1 MNVYQVPLP
10 SGNARRASW
19 CSWFRGPRQA
29 CAIASVSLIVLAPG
43 LRSQSGVPAPES
55 VFGFEPGADNKLAT
69 YDQVIDYY
77 RKVDAASDR
86 VLMVDA
92 GLTTQ
97 GRVASFALVSSAANL
112 ARLDRYRE
120 IARRLARP
128 EGLTDDDAK
137 RLAAEGKAF
146 VHIDGGLHSSEVA
159 AHQHTPLLLQRL
171 LSGDPEMT
179 AMLDDVVVMLW
190 PTINPDGHQ
199 MVAQWFMEHAGTPQA
214 MQLPQLYQEFVGHD
228 NNRDAYMLNM
238 VESRLMEHVWRQWE
252 PNIIYVHHQ
261 SSPFPTRIW
270 LPPFAEPIA
279 THAPYLL
286 SREVNMIGMA
296 IAKRLEQEGKVGAT
310 HMGTGYDAWYP
321 GYIDYT
327 PMFKNIAAFWTETQ
341 GTGPAP
347 RTSPPEQIQPAMR
360 RPQSLYASPWPGGT
374 WRMRDA
380 VEYMTTASLATIE
393 YASKYKPSLL
403 YNRYQAGR
411 DQIRRGRTEAPF
423 AYVVPQQQ
431 RDPVSAVEMLR
442 RLAFAGV
449 GVWQLTG
456 AATIGGEE
464 FAEGTWIVPT
474 DQEFAALAR
483 QVLDVQSY
491 PEIRD
496 SPSGPLDQPY
506 DAAGWTLPMSMGVRT
521 VAVAE
526 PLSDPIRSRM
536 RRLGTTADTTAVT
549 AYNTDIPGSNDAAP
563 FDSVPGIGFDTDPIA
578 RAIVPPAGRLTGTG
592 PALSVNPAHNNAFK
606 AINRAR
612 NAGAGVRQVDARYVI
627 TGLAPA
633 MQQRLVGDFALQA
646 ERVPAP
652 AGTAT
657 RPVRLALLQNN
668 AGMDEGWT
676 RWVLG
681 AYGFEFARIP
691 PADLAAGGLRE
702 RIDVL
707 ILTDDARV
715 LEGGGRGRGAGAAA
729 PPQQAETNAA
739 RVRALDEFVRAGGTL
754 VCLNSS
760 STFAIDQ
767 LKLPVKNVL
776 AGVNRQT
783 FFAGRSLMNVRVAAH
798 PVMAGMPEHAFVM
811 FNNSPVFDTIE
822 GFSGAVL
829 ARYPETESPLASG
842 FLLGEK
848 LMQGK
853 AAAID
858 VALGQGHVV
867 LFGFSPQWR
876 GQPFGTF
883 RMLFN
888 AALYAPG
895 ASTER

>member
-1 MNVYQVPLP
+1 M
-10 SGNARRASW
+10 
-19 CSWFRGPRQA
+19 
-29 CAIASVSLIVLAPG
+29 IVTVAAVVALAPG
-43 LRSQSGVPAPES
+43 LFSQSASPVPAPES

-77 RKVDAASDR
+77 RKVDAVSDR
-86 VLMVDA
+86 VVVVDA
-92 GLTTQ
+92 GRTTQ

-112 ARLDRYRE
+112 ARIDRYRE

-128 EGLTDDDAK
+128 DGLTDDEAR

-171 LSGDPEMT
+171 LGGDPEIT
-179 AMLDDVVVMLW
+179 AMLDDVIVMLW
-190 PTINPDGHQ
+190 PSINPDGHQ

-238 VESRLMEHVWRQWE
+238 IESRLMEHVWRQWE

-279 THAPYLL
+279 THAPYLM

-310 HMGTGYDAWYP
+310 HMGSGYDAWYA

-360 RPQSLYASPWPGGT
+360 RPQSLYPSPWPGGT

-393 YASKYKPSLL
+393 YASKYKRSLL

-411 DQIRRGRTEAPF
+411 DQIRRGRAEAPY

-431 RDPVSAVEMLR
+431 RDPVAAVEMLR

-449 GVWQLTG
+449 AVWQLTG
-456 AATIGGEE
+456 AATIAGET
-464 FAEGTWIVPT
+464 FASGTWIVPA

-483 QVLDVQSY
+483 ELLDVQTY

-496 SPSGPLDQPY
+496 APDGPLDQPY

-521 VAVAE
+521 VAVAA
-526 PLSDPIRSRM
+526 PLSDETRARM
-536 RRLGTTADTTAVT
+536 RRLVAPPPPGVGPTP
-549 AYNTDIPGSNDAAP
+549 YNLGESADAAP
-563 FDSVPGIGFDTDPIA
+563 FDSVPGIGFDSDPVA
-578 RAIVPPAGRLTGTG
+578 RAIVPPDSRLTGSG
-592 PALSVNPAHNNAFK
+592 PAVAVSPGENNAFK
-606 AINRAR
+606 AINRAWK
-612 NAGAGVRQVDARYVI
+612 AGGTVHVVPGSVDAGRYVI
-627 TGLAPA
+627 ANLPQATL
-633 MQQRLVGDFALQA
+633 REIVRDYALTA
-646 ERVPAP
+646 RFVAAP
-652 AGTAT
+652 AGA
-657 RPVRLALLQNN
+657 PVRPRIGLLTNN
-668 AGMDEGWT
+668 TGMDEGWT
-676 RWVLG
+676 RWVLA
-681 AYGFEFARIP
+681 AYGFDIVRVP
-691 PADLAAGGLRE
+691 PADLTAGSLRD
-702 RIDVL
+702 RVDVL
-707 ILTDDARV
+707 ILTDDQRT
-715 LEGGGRGRGAGAAA
+715 LEGGRGRGAGAAN
-729 PPQQAETNAA
+729 PEQAKANAA
-739 RVRALDEFVRAGGTL
+739 RVKGLEDFVRGGGTL
-754 VCLNSS
+754 VCFNSAS
-760 STFAIDQ
+760 SFAVDQ
-767 LKLPVKNVL
+767 LHLPVQNVL

-783 FFAGRSLMNVRVAAH
+783 FFAGRSLMKVRVDASH
-798 PVMAGMPEHAFVM
+798 QVTAGMPEEAFVM
-811 FNNSPVFDTIE
+811 FNNSPVFQTGD
-822 GFSGAVL
+822 GFRGTVL
-829 ARYPETESPLASG
+829 ARYPEGETPLASG
-842 FLLGEK
+842 FLLGEQ
-848 LMQGK
+848 LIQGK
-853 AAAID
+853 AAALD
-858 VALGQGHVV
+858 VQLGDGRVV

-876 GQPFGTF
+876 GQTFGTF
-883 RMLFN
+883 RMIFN
-888 AALYAPG
+888 AALAPL
-895 ASTER
+895 ARR